1 MLKYILILF
10 VFTSFLYAQDF
21 DHQSPGVHID
31 LINPSW
37 SQSIFSTFEGGV
49 IYDSNV
55 RIQAKKIK
63 YRQLDNEGKP
73 ISLVQASGNLMVEK
87 DGKIFI
93 GDSFEYDFN
102 SKIGTLNKG
111 RVALDIWFLKSK
123 TILFQENNDVV
134 FKGAI
139 LTTCES
145 EFHYW
150 KLVASEVK
158 VSNGNYLTA
167 SNVRFQ
173 VGVIP
178 FFWVPFFKTDLNAA
192 KSPSLG
198 LTLRLGGKKD
208 NKLGIR
214 YRIWDND
221 QWSTY
226 FRLAYPINRGFGG
239 GIELN
244 YVNALANRNFV
255 SQTFYAKDNSLE
267 DSKKRNRYQLVG
279 KFNQILR
286 GGKTSINAEYDK
298 TSDDSIS
305 QDYYANSYKIQ
316 NIGNTYIKI
325 NNREPFS
332 IQTLKF
338 QYRVNNFQ
346 TVKQELPSLQ
356 VNLKAI
362 SISPLKAFI
371 QSQIQAEY
379 LDFTYAKGTPGIRE
393 YSAPRLR
400 LTTLLH
406 RPFYIAPVA
415 IAPYG
420 GISTAFYGNSPEKKS
435 ITNYFFRYGVSIKTQ
450 IYKRY
455 NDFQHAI
462 YPFMDYYVI
471 TPPSKSLSSLYIFDY
486 EDAFSQIRMLTYG
499 IRQSIYSNTFLY
511 YPQKFQWSLF
521 AHVFLGKTATKKR
534 TPRIYNHFTWHP
546 LPKLSLFLNMSY
558 YRLRSM
564 FDLVNSGFS
573 YTVNNDFAFRAEIQH
588 RTKYSWLKANPDS
601 FILDV
606 TRSEKELLNSAL
618 SKPQNSL
625 ITSSHFRLHPSC
637 SLLLE
642 TRNGWKR
649 NQYKPYTEW
658 KTAIELLLKCHWKLE
673 LSIEHTSEENRFGLY
688 FSLLDAKG
696 KMNSRPPMW

>member
-1 MLKYILILF
+1 MLKYILTFF
-10 VFTSFLYAQDF
+10 VFTSFLHTQDF
-21 DHQSPGVHID
+21 DHQSSDVHID

-37 SQSIFSTFEGGV
+37 TQSLFSTFEGGV
-49 IYDSNV
+49 IYDSNI

-63 YRQLDNEGKP
+63 YRQLDDEGNS

-102 SKIGTLNKG
+102 SKIGTLKKG
-111 RVALDIWFLKSK
+111 RVALDIWFFKSK
-123 TILFQENNDVV
+123 TILFQGNGDVL
-134 FKGAI
+134 FNGAI

-145 EFHYW
+145 EFDYW

-158 VSNGNYLTA
+158 VSNGKYLTA

-173 VGVIP
+173 VGIIP
-178 FFWVPFFKTDLNAA
+178 FFWVPFFKTDLNSA
-192 KSPSLG
+192 KNPSLK
-198 LTLRLGGKKD
+198 LTLRFGGKDD
-208 NKLGIR
+208 NRLGIR
-214 YRIWDND
+214 YRIWDNEN
-221 QWSTY
+221 WSTY
-226 FRLAYPINRGFGG
+226 FRLAYHISRGFGG
-239 GIELN
+239 GLELN
-244 YVNALANRNFV
+244 YEDALASRSFV
-255 SQTFYAKDNSLE
+255 SQTFYAKD
-267 DSKKRNRYQLVG
+267 DTFGDPKKRNRYQLAG
-279 KFNQILR
+279 KYNQTLR
-286 GGKTSINAEYDK
+286 DGKTSINAQYDK
-298 TSDDSIS
+298 TSDDGIS
-305 QDYYANSYKIQ
+305 RDYYTNDYKIQ
-316 NIGNTYIKI
+316 SIGNTFIKI
-325 NNREPFS
+325 NNRETFS

-356 VNLKAI
+356 VHLRPI
-362 SISPLKAFI
+362 SLSPLKAFI

-379 LDFTYAKGTPGIRE
+379 LDFSYARGTPGIRE

-406 RPFYIAPVA
+406 RPFYLAPVTIAPF
-415 IAPYG
+415 G
-420 GISTAFYGNSPEKKS
+420 GISTAFYGNSPEQKS

-455 NDFQHAI
+455 KDFQHAI
-462 YPFMDYYVI
+462 YPFVDYYVI
-471 TPPSKSLSSLYIFDY
+471 TPPSKPLSSHYIFDY
-486 EDAFSQIRMLTYG
+486 EDAFSQIKMLTYG
-499 IRQSIYSNTFLY
+499 LRQSIYSNNFLY

-534 TPRIYNHFTWHP
+534 TPRIYNNFTWHP

-558 YRLRSM
+558 YRLRSTL
-564 FDLVNSGFS
+564 DLVNSGFS
-573 YTVNNDFAFRAEIQH
+573 YTVNNDFAFRAELQH
-588 RTKYSWLKANPDS
+588 RTKYSWLKANPNS

-637 SLLLE
+637 TLLLE

-649 NQYKPYTEW
+649 NQHKPYTEW
-658 KTAIELLLKCHWKLE
+658 KTAIELLLKCQWKLE

-688 FSLLDAKG
+688 FSLLDGKG
-696 KMNSRPPMW
+696 KMNTGPPMW